1 MDHSQGLSPWRITA
15 MVCGAVTGGVM
26 AISLFMGR
34 NSPTEPVMN
43 TFVPVQKFIDRFEVA
58 FGSTNCRVLT
68 GCDLS
73 TPEGQDYFKTNNI
86 RAKCQKFSE
95 EATKIAMSIIET
107 DKNAY

>member
-1 MDHSQGLSPWRITA
+1 
-15 MVCGAVTGGVM
+15 M

-73 TPEGQDYFKTNNI
+73 N
-86 RAKCQKFSE
+86 S
-95 EATKIAMSIIET
+95 
-107 DKNAY
+107 